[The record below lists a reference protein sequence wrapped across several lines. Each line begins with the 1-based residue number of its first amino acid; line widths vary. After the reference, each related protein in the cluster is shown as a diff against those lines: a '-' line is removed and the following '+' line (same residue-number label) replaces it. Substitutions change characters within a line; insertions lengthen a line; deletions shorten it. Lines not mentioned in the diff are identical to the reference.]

1 MSEDGQY
8 AVKQMQLPRPTPRP
22 SARGD
27 SARTRSG
34 GGRTNRTELSSL
46 PSSRRG
52 GPAVSSRGGASP
64 SPSLNSTPRSHRVS
78 APQLSHRS
86 GRSTARSTGRGGRVE
101 DDGGGGGG
109 GSARLSG
116 FPREGGGGERR
127 GLPPP
132 SGGHR
137 HLPSDHGH
145 GHGHGQGHG
154 GGHGGKGHH
163 GLPEEQLNPNGTQV
177 LGAEDRA
184 RLMDQR
190 VHDRMHKVEDPTSV
204 WAVPRRSVV
213 APLRSKYLDPHKK
226 EKDFPAEN
234 LEELQMRRKSINKVG
249 VRVGWMRFHSRRV
262 CFLAQKRVL
271 LSQPK
276 RVRLICG
283 GLC

>member
-1 MSEDGQY
+1 
-8 AVKQMQLPRPTPRP
+8 
-22 SARGD
+22 
-27 SARTRSG
+27 
-34 GGRTNRTELSSL
+34 
-46 PSSRRG
+46 
-52 GPAVSSRGGASP
+52 
-64 SPSLNSTPRSHRVS
+64 
-78 APQLSHRS
+78 
-86 GRSTARSTGRGGRVE
+86 
-101 DDGGGGGG
+101 
-109 GSARLSG
+109 
-116 FPREGGGGERR
+116 
-127 GLPPP
+127 
-132 SGGHR
+132 
-137 HLPSDHGH
+137 
-145 GHGHGQGHG
+145 
-154 GGHGGKGHH
+154 
-163 GLPEEQLNPNGTQV
+163 
-177 LGAEDRA
+177 
-184 RLMDQR
+184 MDQR